1 MPDREPSVKSTN
13 RVIRRRRKC
22 LACDACS
29 KRKLRQQQ
37 HQISE
42 PNTPSPENSCHST
55 PGFGWNP
62 EATRTETPDFN
73 LRFPGLALRSICV
86 FNGLPFLSSGGR
98 QWIKAQTGEDVD
110 LNQYQP
116 PKRISSLRPTTTR
129 AIHLPSQSLLFQRFQ
144 EYKSSIFS
152 KIFPFI
158 NPQFFE
164 DTVREAYREQ
174 SSLTCS
180 NDSAKACIFAFMAVT
195 SMFFNSTDN
204 HGNLDSDY
212 YAYAAYDLVP
222 GFFRESVTIEGL
234 QALLMLCLYSQSV
247 LGDQLGVELLF
258 STATRF
264 VFHLG
269 GHIFP
274 KAVDVDEVSRGSV
287 DLRLHIRNLFWLCY
301 IFNQEYSLR
310 TGLPPSLDDAHCD
323 LTLCETATT
332 DAQNIGL
339 SGCSPLFIPV
349 ARMAIIQSQIYR
361 RLYSVVAQNKT
372 DAELLSTIRDLDQ
385 LLEEWKL
392 SIPTDVRPSL
402 THRPTGGEGIPSSI
416 FQLQYHYCMVTIHQV
431 SGRCMSWTQDTRGLG
446 SSLGISV
453 EASRSLLKIV
463 SHSELQIHR
472 YNLLFCL
479 PYVTAAMIHLFCDI
493 LIHPRDKACHANLEL
508 MDMARDRMLAQLWPQ
523 APASFKM
530 QVQFVKGLS
539 IEVQRLARSAIRK
552 AAV

>member
-1 MPDREPSVKSTN
+1 MPDREPSVKSPN

-29 KRKLRQQQ
+29 KRKFDSWLDLILPLPRTVVIALQNNDM
-37 HQISE
+37 IVD
-42 PNTPSPENSCHST
+42 
-55 PGFGWNP
+55 FGWNP

-116 PKRISSLRPTTTR
+116 PKRISSLHPTTTR
-129 AIHLPSQSLLFQRFQ
+129 AYTCRAKVFF
-144 EYKSSIFS
+144 FNAS
-152 KIFPFI
+152 KI
-158 NPQFFE
+158 
-164 DTVREAYREQ
+164 REAYREQ
-174 SSLTCS
+174 SSSTCS

-195 SMFFNSTDN
+195 SMLFNSTDN

-222 GFFRESVTIEGL
+222 GFFRDSVTIEGL

-274 KAVDVDEVSRGSV
+274 KAVDVDEVSRGSL

-361 RLYSVVAQNKT
+361 RLYSAVAQNKT

-385 LLEEWKL
+385 LLEDWKL
-392 SIPTDVRPSL
+392 SIPMDLRPSL
-402 THRPTGGEGIPSSI
+402 THRPTGGEDIPSSI

-463 SHSELQIHR
+463 SLSELQIHR

>member
-1 MPDREPSVKSTN
+1 MPDREPSVKPPN

-29 KRKLRQQQ
+29 KRKQQ
-37 HQISE
+37 HQISK

-55 PGFGWNP
+55 PDFGWNP

-152 KIFPFI
+152 DIFPFI

-174 SSLTCS
+174 SSSTCS

-195 SMFFNSTDN
+195 SMLFNSTDN

-222 GFFRESVTIEGL
+222 GFFRDSVTIEGL

-274 KAVDVDEVSRGSV
+274 KAVDVDEVSRGSL

-385 LLEEWKL
+385 LLEDWKL
-392 SIPTDVRPSL
+392 SIPMDLRPSL
-402 THRPTGGEGIPSSI
+402 THRPTGGEDIPSSI
-416 FQLQYHYCMVTIHQV
+416 FQLQYHYCMVTIHQ
-431 SGRCMSWTQDTRGLG
+431 STPRSTTPIAFQLIISL
-446 SSLGISV
+446 SS
-453 EASRSLLKIV
+453 
-463 SHSELQIHR
+463 
-472 YNLLFCL
+472 FCL

>member
-1 MPDREPSVKSTN
+1 M
-13 RVIRRRRKC
+13 
-22 LACDACS
+22 
-29 KRKLRQQQ
+29 
-37 HQISE
+37 
-42 PNTPSPENSCHST
+42 
-55 PGFGWNP
+55 
-62 EATRTETPDFN
+62 
-73 LRFPGLALRSICV
+73 
-86 FNGLPFLSSGGR
+86 
-98 QWIKAQTGEDVD
+98 
-110 LNQYQP
+110 
-116 PKRISSLRPTTTR
+116 
-129 AIHLPSQSLLFQRFQ
+129 
-144 EYKSSIFS
+144 
-152 KIFPFI
+152 
-158 NPQFFE
+158 
-164 DTVREAYREQ
+164 
-174 SSLTCS
+174 
-180 NDSAKACIFAFMAVT
+180 
-195 SMFFNSTDN
+195 
-204 HGNLDSDY
+204 
-212 YAYAAYDLVP
+212 
-222 GFFRESVTIEGL
+222 
-234 QALLMLCLYSQSV
+234 
-247 LGDQLGVELLF
+247 ELLF
-258 STATRF
+258 ATATRF

-274 KAVDVDEVSRGSV
+274 KAVDVDEFSRRSL

-339 SGCSPLFIPV
+339 SRCSPLFIPV

-385 LLEEWKL
+385 LLEDWKL
-392 SIPTDVRPSL
+392 SIPMDVRPSL
-402 THRPTGGEGIPSSI
+402 THRPTGGEDIPSSI

-446 SSLGISV
+446 SSLAISV

-508 MDMARDRMLAQLWPQ
+508 IDMARDRMLAQLWPQ
-523 APASFKM
+523 APTSFKM